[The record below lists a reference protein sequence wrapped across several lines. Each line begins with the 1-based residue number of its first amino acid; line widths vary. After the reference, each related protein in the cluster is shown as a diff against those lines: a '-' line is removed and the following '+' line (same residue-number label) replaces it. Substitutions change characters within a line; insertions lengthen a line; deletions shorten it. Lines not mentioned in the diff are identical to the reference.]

1 MSEGKV
7 RSSEALGQASRSTA
21 AVSKGSAPAS
31 NRRGIE
37 VRVDQATLDR
47 RDQKLLRMR
56 SVLNHEFPR
65 ESDQVWAHASAQ
77 GSGLR
82 KTEGESS
89 RQVYVPHI
97 PPNIMSR
104 QMDRPLSAY
113 LSTKSSKAVK
123 APATPLDP
131 IPSLTGRESTRTRA
145 DLAYAERQKAGYLA
159 GVMGPGLIPFAQG
172 LGLRPQSLH
181 RGPGGDL
188 AKILAEEITLQ
199 ENTEVNRVMD

>member
-1 MSEGKV
+1 MSDGKA

-21 AVSKGSAPAS
+21 AGSKGSTAAS
-31 NRRGIE
+31 KRRGIE
-37 VRVDQATLDR
+37 VRVDQGTLDR

-65 ESDQVWAHASAQ
+65 ESDQVWTHASAQ
-77 GSGLR
+77 ASGLR

-113 LSTKSSKAVK
+113 LSTNSSKAVPP
-123 APATPLDP
+123 PAAPLDP
-131 IPSLTGRESTRTRA
+131 IPALTGKESIRSRA
-145 DLAYAERQKAGYLA
+145 DLAYAERRKA
-159 GVMGPGLIPFAQG
+159 
-172 LGLRPQSLH
+172 
-181 RGPGGDL
+181 
-188 AKILAEEITLQ
+188 
-199 ENTEVNRVMD
+199 